1 VRIGADHG
9 AVDATGRVFGMT
21 GELAQLTGDQA
32 AGRSATMTAG
42 VDELTAR
49 LRRDFAAIAAELTE
63 RVAAHRRQLEGTDW
77 AGASKEHALAAEQ
90 TLDAEVQRVLHDADD
105 AVDRFGAVLH
115 QRAEAFR
122 SAVEGEFLAAMREA
136 DRAYDELAQASRTF
150 LRNLQAADQTIRFRG

>member
-9 AVDATGRVFGMT
+9 AVEATGRVFAMA
-21 GELAQLTGDQA
+21 GEVAQLTGDRA
-32 AGRSATMTAG
+32 AGHSATMAAE

-49 LRRDFAAIAAELTE
+49 LRGDFASLASQLTD

-77 AGASKEHALAAEQ
+77 AGASKEQALAAEQ
-90 TLDAEVQRVLHDADD
+90 VLAAEVQRVLQEADE

-122 SAVEGEFLAAMREA
+122 TAVEGEFLAAMREA
-136 DRAYDELAQASRTF
+136 DHAYDELAQASRSF
-150 LRNLQAADQTIRFRG
+150 LRDLQAADQTIRFRG